1 MSDKKQYRSALRSRR
16 MIREAFLELLDEKE
30 FRKIT
35 VTDIVNRADLN
46 HSTFYAHYPDVGGVV
61 GEIQDEIISRNMDLV
76 KQMKY
81 RNILK
86 DPMPYLNSICDTLEE
101 NIHLYSRIGH
111 AADVHLHLDKYRKMM
126 AEDIMTHEE
135 IPEDIRKAP
144 FFEIRIHFFV
154 GGIMNTY
161 QQWAEGKLDRTLTE
175 ISGEIAGLIQKPAI
189 DQMDTDW
196 LKY

>member
-1 MSDKKQYRSALRSRR
+1 MAERREYRSSIRSRR
-16 MIREAFLELLDEKE
+16 MIREAFLELLEEKE
-30 FRKIT
+30 FVKIT

-46 HSTFYAHYPDVGGVV
+46 RSTFYAHYPDVYGVV
-61 GEIQDEIISRNMDLV
+61 EEIQDEIISRNMELV

-101 NIHLYSRIGH
+101 NIRLFTKMGH
-111 AADVHLHLDKYRKMM
+111 TAHVHLHLDKYRKMM
-126 AEDIMTHEE
+126 ADDIMCHSE
-135 IPEDIRKAP
+135 IPEEIRNAP

-161 QQWAEGKLDRTLTE
+161 QQWAEGKLKSTLTE
-175 ISGEIAGLIQKPAI
+175 ISQEIASLIQKSA
-189 DQMDTDW
+189 MDLMDAEW
-196 LKY
+196 LN